1 MLIGYPN
8 TKVNMVT
15 KAIRDSYA
23 YRKEHYPEM
32 INRLR
37 DKKLRTSNQTQF
49 LDHPEEYDGPPYL
62 AVVTTLNK
70 QVHTVVVDFIAK
82 GNIHYYHPERL
93 DYDVCGEFL
102 KIVEEYH
109 NSGASKRLPLSIYM
123 AAMNQDKVFN
133 VGYQITPLE
142 VVVSV
147 VGMCP
152 QHWFPNIKVKW
163 RRIVLKTG
171 EITKY
176 TPRNSPKG
184 LVVENDVERIAL
196 RADGTPYKKGANWG
210 KAKREEH
217 ARHLAEFLQE
227 L

>member
-1 MLIGYPN
+1 
-8 TKVNMVT
+8 MVT

-32 INRLR
+32 INRIR
-37 DKKLRTSNQTQF
+37 DKKSRTNDTQF
-49 LDHPEEYDGPPYL
+49 LDHPKEYNGPPYL
-62 AVVTTLNK
+62 AVVTLNK
-70 QVHTVVVDFIAK
+70 QVHTVVVDFIVK
-82 GNIHYYHPERL
+82 GNIHYYHLERL
-93 DYDVCGEFL
+93 GYDVCGEFL
-102 KIVEEYH
+102 KVVEEYH
-109 NSGASKRLPLSIYM
+109 NSGASKHLPLSIYM
-123 AAMNQDKVFN
+123 SATNQDKVFSA
-133 VGYQITPLE
+133 GYQITPLE
-142 VVVSV
+142 AVTSV

-152 QHWFPNIKVKW
+152 HHWFPNIKVKW
-163 RRIVLKTG
+163 RRIMLKTG

-217 ARHLAEFLQE
+217 ARHLAEFLEE